1 MMQSAT
7 LSPTLTREIEAQ
19 RDYLVRYAR
28 SQVNDPHTAEDLAQ
42 DTLLAALTSAS
53 RFEQR
58 SALRTWLTGILR
70 HKIIDMRRANG
81 REVNFSSFGEDAER
95 DLPDANFVGA
105 GWGRLSASAPNDPFT
120 RLAHKRFMEDLRA
133 SMKTLPPN
141 QCSALVMREVQ
152 GHDTIDICRT
162 LGVSSTNLWVM
173 ICRAKATLRKG
184 LAENYGDAPS
194 LV

>member
-1 MMQSAT
+1 MQSAT
-7 LSPTLTREIEAQ
+7 LSPALTREIEAQ

-28 SQVNDPHTAEDLAQ
+28 SQVSDPHAAEDLAQ

-70 HKIIDMRRANG
+70 HKIIDMRRARG
-81 REVNFSSFGEDAER
+81 REVNFSSFGEDAEH
-95 DLPDANFVGA
+95 DLPDAHFAGT
-105 GWGRLSASAPNDPFT
+105 GWGHRPASEPNDPFT
-120 RLAHKRFMEDLRA
+120 LLAHKRFMQDLRCG
-133 SMKTLPPN
+133 MKMLPPN
-141 QCSALVMREVQ
+141 QRSALEMREVQ
-152 GHDTIDICRT
+152 GHDAIDICRT

-184 LAENYGDAPS
+184 LAENYGNAPS

>member
-1 MMQSAT
+1 MI
-7 LSPTLTREIEAQ
+7 SPALTRQIEAQ
-19 RDYLVRYAR
+19 RNYLVRYAR
-28 SQVNDPHTAEDLAQ
+28 SQVSDPHIAEDLAQ

-70 HKIIDMRRANG
+70 HKIFDMRRAKG
-81 REVNFSSFGEDAER
+81 RELNFSSFGEDAGH
-95 DLPDANFVGA
+95 DLPDTHFAGA
-105 GWGRLSASAPNDPFT
+105 GWGRLPASAPNDPFT
-120 RLAHKRFMEDLRA
+120 LLAHKRFMEDLRT
-133 SMKTLPPN
+133 SMKILPPD
-141 QCSALVMREVQ
+141 QRSALEMREVQ
-152 GHDTIDICRT
+152 GHDTVDICRT

-184 LAENYGDAPS
+184 LAEHYGDAPS

>member
-1 MMQSAT
+1 MI
-7 LSPTLTREIEAQ
+7 SPALTRQIEAQ
-19 RDYLVRYAR
+19 RNYLVCYAR
-28 SQVNDPHTAEDLAQ
+28 SQVSDPYTAEDLAQ

-53 RFEQR
+53 RFEHR

-70 HKIIDMRRANG
+70 HKIFDMRRARG
-81 REVNFSSFGEDAER
+81 RELNFSSFGEDAEH
-95 DLPDANFVGA
+95 DLPDTHFAGA
-105 GWGRLSASAPNDPFT
+105 GWGRLPASEPIDPLT
-120 RLAHKRFMEDLRA
+120 LLAHKRFMEDLRA
-133 SMKTLPPN
+133 SMKILPPD
-141 QCSALVMREVQ
+141 QRSALEMREVQ

-184 LAENYGDAPS
+184 LAKNYGDAPT